1 MSSAGPFDAN
11 AAFSSFLASLRL
23 CASPA
28 ELHAKLSQFLT
39 LVLLNPEGCV
49 DACLLVV
56 AVATAPLRSIIT
68 HQFPGHPHFTLYKRW
83 LSASSDLITELSL
96 LLVFFCKERIF

>member
-1 MSSAGPFDAN
+1 MSSVGPFDAN
-11 AAFSSFLASLRL
+11 AAFSSFLASLRV

-49 DACLLVV
+49 DACLLVI

-68 HQFPGHPHFTLYKRW
+68 HQFPGHSHFGTLW
-83 LSASSDLITELSL
+83 VVSSEQEATGSC
-96 LLVFFCKERIF
+96 FCLM